1 MRTPS
6 LVAFLGSVALAV
18 PHLAAAAEDEERGC
32 DIEITDRDE
41 VIRSGDIV
49 VGPGERLREV
59 VALSGSV
66 RVKTGATVED
76 VVALG
81 GQVIVEDGAVVT
93 GDATAVGGD
102 VRLQKG
108 ARVEGSATT
117 VGGKLQVAE
126 GALLKGDR
134 NSVQAE
140 LEGKSLEQHVLSAV
154 SSALKDAGCRIRI
167 HQD

>member
-1 MRTPS
+1 
-6 LVAFLGSVALAV
+6 
-18 PHLAAAAEDEERGC
+18 
-32 DIEITDRDE
+32 
-41 VIRSGDIV
+41 
-49 VGPGERLREV
+49 
-59 VALSGSV
+59 V